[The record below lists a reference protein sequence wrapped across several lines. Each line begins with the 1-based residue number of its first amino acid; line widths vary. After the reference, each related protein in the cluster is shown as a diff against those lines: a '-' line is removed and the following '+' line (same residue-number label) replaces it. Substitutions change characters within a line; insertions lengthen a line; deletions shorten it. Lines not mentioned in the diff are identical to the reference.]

1 MADNTV
7 TLAAVSGA
15 HGVTGEVRLKLFAEN
30 LDSLKRYKSF
40 NDGALTVKSLRPT
53 KDGAIA
59 RFAEINDRNAAE
71 KLRSTVLTVP
81 REALPELG
89 EGEYYYS
96 DLLGLPCVST
106 EGTDLGKCVAVEN
119 FGASDVLE
127 IEMPSVDGKPG
138 KKFMVPMTA
147 DAVPEWGDKIVDRS
161 RFRNMTFQA
170 QILTLY
176 PEMFPGPLGIS
187 LAGRALEERKWSCS
201 PIHIRDFATDK
212 HRTVDDTPAGGG
224 AGMVLAGGY
233 PLGGGEPCRGGAASR
248 PHPRHD
254 PARRSNHA
262 NPHPRT
268 RVWPRRHHHLRPF
281 RGL

>member
-1 MADNTV
+1 MTDNTV

-40 NDGALTVKSLRPT
+40 NDGTLTVKSLRPT

-106 EGTDLGKCVAVEN
+106 DGTDLGKCIAVEN

-127 IEMPSVDGKPG
+127 IQLPPEDGKPG

-147 DAVPEWGDKIVDRS
+147 DAVPEWGKR
-161 RFRNMTFQA
+161 
-170 QILTLY
+170 ILIDSA
-176 PEMFPGPLGIS
+176 F
-187 LAGRALEERKWSCS
+187 
-201 PIHIRDFATDK
+201 
-212 HRTVDDTPAGGG
+212 
-224 AGMVLAGGY
+224 VL
-233 PLGGGEPCRGGAASR
+233 
-248 PHPRHD
+248 
-254 PARRSNHA
+254 
-262 NPHPRT
+262 T
-268 RVWPRRHHHLRPF
+268 
-281 RGL
+281 